1 MAASHRNDLTPL
13 AGALLSAGLLGLCGV
28 TQAQIGRPTC
38 ANPEI
43 AIEAKP
49 FEVDYRNN
57 NAVLRDVVITQ
68 CDLRIRA
75 DEARVTG
82 GLDFENS
89 RWTIAGDVRITAE
102 GGSLKS
108 DKAVVS
114 FRENVISQAT
124 ITGTPAEFEQQRD
137 DGTVSRGH
145 ANTIDYE
152 TSSGT
157 VSLINNAWLSHGRN
171 EMTGPQLVY
180 NIKTQSVQG
189 KGKLGSGKPGDDRI
203 RIVIQPRDKDEP
215 EKDRDPT
222 GSSPEN

>member
-1 MAASHRNDLTPL
+1 MAASRRTDS
-13 AGALLSAGLLGLCGV
+13 AVAGGALLLAGLLGIAPESA
-28 TQAQIGRPTC
+28 AQIGRPTC

-49 FEVDYRNN
+49 FDVDYRNN
-57 NAVLRDVVITQ
+57 NAVLREVVITQ
-68 CDLRIRA
+68 CDLRIEA
-75 DEARVTG
+75 EEARVTG

-102 GGSLKS
+102 GGHLTS

-114 FRENVISQAT
+114 FRDNVISRAT
-124 ITGTPAEFEQQRD
+124 ITGSPAAFEQQRE
-137 DGTVSRGH
+137 DGTISRGH

-152 TSSGT
+152 TTSGT
-157 VSLINNAWLSHGRN
+157 VSLLENAWLSHGRN

-189 KGKLGSGKPGDDRI
+189 RGRVGKSGDRV
-203 RIVIQPRDKDEP
+203 RIVIQPRDKEDE
-215 EKDRDPT
+215 EKQP
-222 GSSPEN
+222 